1 MSLNDSHMLP
11 ERIRNMRQMNDVL
24 TVEDTALAEVWQIL
38 DEMYQRESML
48 HEELVNEAW
57 LESKLSARTGAD
69 VKATG
74 YADKLLAE
82 IILTVN
88 ENIMLDM
95 QDIRDFLNKWLP
107 AHLKY
112 MINDRI
118 IMEIKNSPLND
129 IKLINVKTCLKIPFL
144 PYRSYDG
151 TLHYDGSSHYDAKRN
166 YKLGTSLRLHFGI
179 SGLQEKICNMAV
191 ESRRSVQYYN
201 GEKCY
206 NGTTKFNAMIRKDGI
221 E

>member
-11 ERIRNMRQMNDVL
+11 ERVRSMRQMNDIL
-24 TVEDTALAEVWQIL
+24 TVEDALLAEVWKIL
-38 DEMYQRESML
+38 DVMYQREAML

-57 LESKLSARTGAD
+57 LENKLSARTGAD

-74 YADKLLAE
+74 YADKLQAE

-88 ENIMLDM
+88 ENIVLDM

-112 MINDRI
+112 KINDRMI
-118 IMEIKNSPLND
+118 VGIENSTLNG
-129 IKLINVKTCLKIPFL
+129 IKLINVCIYLKIPFL

-151 TLHYDGSSHYDAKRN
+151 TLRYDGSAHYDAKRN
-166 YKLGTSLRLHFGI
+166 YKLGTSLRLHCGI

-206 NGTTKFNAMIRKDGI
+206 SGITKYNAMIRKDRN

>member
-11 ERIRNMRQMNDVL
+11 ERVRNMRQMNDVL
-24 TVEDTALAEVWQIL
+24 TAEDAVLAEVWQIL
-38 DEMYQRESML
+38 DGMYQRASML
-48 HEELVNEAW
+48 HEERVNEAW
-57 LESKLSARTGAD
+57 LEDKLSARTGAD

-88 ENIMLDM
+88 EDIFLDM

-112 MINDRI
+112 KINDRMI
-118 IMEIKNSPLND
+118 TGIENSTLNG
-129 IKLINVKTCLKIPFL
+129 IELINVCTCLKIPFL

-151 TLHYDGSSHYDAKRN
+151 TLRYDGSAHYEAKCN
-166 YKLGTSLRLHFGI
+166 YKLGIGLRLHCGI
-179 SGLQEKICNMAV
+179 SGLQEKICNMSV
-191 ESRRSVQYYN
+191 ESRRGVQYYN

-206 NGTTKFNAMIRKDGI
+206 SGTTKYNAMIRRDGI